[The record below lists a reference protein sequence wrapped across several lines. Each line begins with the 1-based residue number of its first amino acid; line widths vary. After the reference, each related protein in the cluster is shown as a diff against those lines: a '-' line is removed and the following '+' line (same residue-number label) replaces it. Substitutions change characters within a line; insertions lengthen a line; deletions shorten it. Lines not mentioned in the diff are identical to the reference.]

1 MNNDA
6 RRYPGVRQFETR
18 EAKLFFG
25 RDRDIRDLYELI
37 CLEKVLVLFGKSG
50 YGKSSLL
57 NAGLIPKIQ
66 KEKVN
71 IVDDNGEE
79 QQVSYLPIV
88 VRMGSFMARQQNSP
102 DMPKEA
108 SALKTPI
115 DKTLYELNQRQQ
127 VATHT
132 AFLDDLYKNNHW
144 SKSLWYHFKR
154 RQGAG
159 PVHVI
164 LIFDQFEEF
173 FSYPTA
179 QQLNFR
185 EELADLLYTRVPQF
199 LRDEF
204 KKLSPEQ
211 KNELIR
217 PMDVKAVFAIRSD
230 RIAYLDTMKVEL
242 PAILHKRYELKALGR
257 EQAREA
263 IIQPAGLPQND
274 FISKTFTY
282 TPQAQEIILNEL
294 SQTDQSTREGI
305 ESFQLQILCQ
315 YIEGQII
322 EGCIEDRDG
331 DGTPDVFPEDLPDIA
346 NIYEQYYIQLIDKIQ
361 PDCKR
366 AAQILIE
373 EKVLYEDPV
382 SKENRR
388 LSIDGRI
395 LMQQPNVDLALLN
408 QLVDSFLL
416 RREPNSMGDFNYE
429 ISHDTLVLPILK
441 AKKERLERES
451 LAAQEQQRVEEEQR
465 RKKEI
470 EDLIAQQEKERAD
483 KEKAEAQARKLRT
496 RLIVSRITSIT
507 SILLLATTY
516 WWYQDAKHKEERLEK
531 SLEKE
536 NLQSRIIEDQLREIK
551 ANAMVQDLQNYRYL
565 VERAEGFEKS
575 KDYNLAAETYRQ
587 AIETTNQ
594 GKGDSLALTR
604 KIALAVS
611 KYQKVLQFNDLI
623 RSGDF
628 AGADKNW
635 LLAIKH
641 YDEAA
646 RLGIDKETAEF
657 KKREIKGILYAAFL
671 KDLERATVF
680 FEKGKNCE
688 WTNRTITEKIMPSWL
703 YIQDRATGSEKAKLE
718 QLKTSCANK

>member
-1 MNNDA
+1 MNNET

-18 EAKLFFG
+18 EARLFFG

-66 KEKVN
+66 QEKITV
-71 IVDDNGEE
+71 VDESGEE
-79 QQVSYLPIV
+79 QQASYFPIV
-88 VRMGSFMARQQNSP
+88 IRMGSFMAKSNT
-102 DMPKEA
+102 
-108 SALKTPI
+108 ALKNPI
-115 DKTLYELNQRQQ
+115 DKTLYELETRLEASPQ
-127 VATHT
+127 T
-132 AFLDDLYKNNHW
+132 AFLDEAFKKYHW
-144 SKSLWYHFKR
+144 SRSLWYHFKR
-154 RQGAG
+154 RQGPH
-159 PVHVI
+159 PVNII

-179 QQLNFR
+179 QQLAFR

-204 KKLSPEQ
+204 KNLTPEQ

-242 PAILHKRYELKALGR
+242 PSILHKRYELKALGR

-294 SQTDQSTREGI
+294 SQTDQSAREGI

-315 YIEGQII
+315 YIEGQVI

-331 DGTPDVFPEDLPDIA
+331 DGAPDVFPEDLPDIA

-416 RREPNSMGDFNYE
+416 RREPNSMGDYNYE

-441 AKKERLERES
+441 AKKERLEEEA
-451 LAAQEQQRVEEEQR
+451 LLAQEALQKEEEQR

-470 EDLIAQQEKERAD
+470 EELIAQQEKERAD
-483 KEKAEAQARKLRT
+483 REKAERDARRYRRDRNNQRILSAAIFILMILASWSFIQVRATKNKLKDNNKE
-496 RLIVSRITSIT
+496 LEKKNQE
-507 SILLLATTY
+507 LLASQEREAKKAKQ
-516 WWYQDAKHKEERLEK
+516 QDEERYEFLMK
-531 SLEKE
+531 
-536 NLQSRIIEDQLREIK
+536 
-551 ANAMVQDLQNYRYL
+551 
-565 VERAEGFEKS
+565 RAEKAENNKE
-575 KDYNLAAETYRQ
+575 YNLAAESYRQ
-587 AIETTNQ
+587 VLIATDTGRKEMVLLNRKITWA
-594 GKGDSLALTR
+594 DSLYQR
-604 KIALAVS
+604 KQEFD
-611 KYQKVLQFNDLI
+611 KLI
-623 RSGDF
+623 KSGDL
-628 AGADKNW
+628 AGSGKDW
-635 LLAIKH
+635 LSAIKLFDKA
-641 YDEAA
+641 YKM
-646 RLGIDKETAEF
+646 GIDPETAKL
-657 KKREIKGILYAAFL
+657 KKGEAQGSLYAAFV
-671 KDLERATVF
+671 KDLERAAVLY
-680 FEKGKNCE
+680 EKGEDCKWVE
-688 WTNRTITEKIMPSWL
+688 VFIKKDIRPVIAYIADKISPKDKRT
-703 YIQDRATGSEKAKLE
+703 LE
-718 QLKTSCANK
+718 QLEKHCLNQ

>member
-1 MNNDA
+1 MNNET

-18 EAKLFFG
+18 EARLFFG

-66 KEKVN
+66 EEKITV
-71 IVDDNGEE
+71 VDESGEE
-79 QQVSYLPIV
+79 QQASYFPIV
-88 VRMGSFMARQQNSP
+88 IRMGSFMAKSN
-102 DMPKEA
+102 A
-108 SALKTPI
+108 TLKTPI
-115 DKTLYELNQRQQ
+115 DKTLYELETRLDASPQ
-127 VATHT
+127 T
-132 AFLDDLYKNNHW
+132 AFLDEAYKKQHW
-144 SKSLWYHFKR
+144 SRSLWYHFKR
-154 RQGAG
+154 RQGPN
-159 PVHVI
+159 PVNII

-179 QQLNFR
+179 QQLSFR

-204 KKLSPEQ
+204 KNLTPEQ

-242 PAILHKRYELKALGR
+242 PSILHKRYELKALGR

-263 IIQPAGLPQND
+263 IVQPAGLPQND

-294 SQTDQSTREGI
+294 SQTDQSAREGI

-346 NIYEQYYIQLIDKIQ
+346 NIYEQYYNQLIDKIQ

-416 RREPNSMGDFNYE
+416 RREPNSMGDYNYE
-429 ISHDTLVLPILK
+429 ISHDTLVSPILK
-441 AKKERLERES
+441 AKKERLEQET
-451 LAAQEQQRVEEEQR
+451 LLAQETRQKEEEQR

-470 EDLIAQQEKERAD
+470 EELIAQQEKERAD
-483 KEKAEAQARKLRT
+483 KEKAEALARRLRI
-496 RLIVSRITSIT
+496 RLIISRITMIT
-507 SILLLATTY
+507 SFLLLATTY
-516 WWYQDAKHKEERLEK
+516 WWYKDASEKELKLQK
-531 SLEKE
+531 SLDKVR
-536 NLQSRIIEDQLREIK
+536 LQTDIIEDQLRKIK
-551 ANAMVQDLQNYRYL
+551 DAAMVQDLKDYRNL
-565 VERAEGFEKS
+565 VERGTSFEKT
-575 KDYNLAAETYRQ
+575 KDYNFAAEMYRQ
-587 AIETTNQ
+587 AIETTNT
-594 GKGDSLALTR
+594 GKGDSVELTK
-604 KIALAVS
+604 KITFAEAQY
-611 KYQKVLQFNDLI
+611 KKVLQFNELIKAGDL
-623 RSGDF
+623 
-628 AGADKNW
+628 AGAEKNW
-635 LLAIKH
+635 LLAIRK
-641 YDEAA
+641 YDEAY
-646 RLGIDKETAEF
+646 RLNIDRETAEF
-657 KKREIKGILYAAFL
+657 KKREIKGILYAGFL

-680 FEKGKNCE
+680 LEKGKDCE
-688 WTNRTITEKIMPSWL
+688 WTRRTITQEIMPSWP
-703 YIQDRATGSEKAKLE
+703 YISDMTTEKEKQTLE
-718 QLKTSCANK
+718 QLKISCPN

>member
-1 MNNDA
+1 MNNET

-18 EAKLFFG
+18 EARLFFG

-66 KEKVN
+66 QEKITV
-71 IVDDNGEE
+71 VDESGEE
-79 QQVSYLPIV
+79 QQASYYPIV
-88 VRMGSFMARQQNSP
+88 IRMGSFMAKSNT
-102 DMPKEA
+102 
-108 SALKTPI
+108 ALKTPI
-115 DKTLYELNQRQQ
+115 DKTLYELETRQDASSQ
-127 VATHT
+127 T
-132 AFLDDLYKNNHW
+132 AFLDEVYKKYHW

-154 RQGAG
+154 RQGPN
-159 PVHVI
+159 PVNII

-179 QQLNFR
+179 QQLSFR

-204 KKLSPEQ
+204 KNLTPEQ

-242 PAILHKRYELKALGR
+242 PSILHKRYELKALGR

-263 IIQPAGLPQND
+263 IVQPAGLPQND

-294 SQTDQSTREGI
+294 SQTDQSAREGI

-346 NIYEQYYIQLIDKIQ
+346 NIYEQYYNQLIDKIH

-416 RREPNSMGDFNYE
+416 RREPNSMGDYNYE
-429 ISHDTLVLPILK
+429 ISHDTLVSPILK
-441 AKKERLERES
+441 AKKERLEQEA
-451 LAAQEQQRVEEEQR
+451 LLAQEAQQKEEEQR

-470 EDLIAQQEKERAD
+470 EDLIAQQEKERTER
-483 KEKAEAQARKLRT
+483 EKAEALARRLRI
-496 RLIVSRITSIT
+496 RLIISRITMIT
-507 SILLLATTY
+507 SFLLLATTY
-516 WWYQDAKHKEERLEK
+516 WWYKDASDKELKLQKSLDKERLQNDTINYQLQK
-531 SLEKE
+531 INDAALEKDSTDYL
-536 NLQSRIIEDQLREIK
+536 N
-551 ANAMVQDLQNYRYL
+551 L
-565 VERAEGFEKS
+565 VERGASFEKT
-575 KDYNLAAETYRQ
+575 KDYNFAAEMYRQ
-587 AIETTNQ
+587 AIETTNT
-594 GKGDSLALTR
+594 GKGDRAELTK
-604 KIALAVS
+604 KITFAEAQ
-611 KYQKVLQFNDLI
+611 YQKVLQFNELIKAGDL
-623 RSGDF
+623 

-635 LLAIKH
+635 LLAIRK
-641 YDEAA
+641 YDEAY
-646 RLGIDKETAEF
+646 RLNIDRETAEF
-657 KKREIKGILYAAFL
+657 KKREIKGILYAGFL
-671 KDLERATVF
+671 KDIERATIF
-680 FEKGKNCE
+680 LEKGKDCE
-688 WTNRTITEKIMPSWL
+688 WTRRTITQNIMPSWP
-703 YIQDRATGSEKAKLE
+703 YISDMTTEKEKQTLE
-718 QLKTSCANK
+718 QLKISCPN